1 MRSIKCCMVTNMVIF
16 IDTNVFVAYYNERDV
31 HHKKALELVKK
42 SVDGYFGELFTSD
55 YVFDEA
61 VTVTLVKTSVEKA
74 LELGEHIL
82 NSEITMLKVGEDAF
96 SMAWKEFKKADM
108 SFTDCTIV
116 SLMRLNGIDR
126 LMTFDEGFK
135 KVQGIAITP

>member
-1 MRSIKCCMVTNMVIF
+1 
-16 IDTNVFVAYYNERDV
+16 VAYYNERDV